1 MTRFALLIL
10 TAFLSACSTTV
21 PEKNEPLPIK
31 KTVIQTPKKNVKQ
44 TTAEYMTD
52 QEDELTLILKE
63 TPFSLVRHN
72 NILIISFAGE
82 AIFAANS
89 YHPTITAMQTLEKIA
104 LVLSVYDKTRISI
117 IGHTNS
123 MGKTAT
129 NQLMSEKRADA
140 VANILKKS
148 AKIAAVR
155 LWVEGQGNQKS
166 EGSNQ
171 NNRVDIILTPT
182 FVK

>member
-1 MTRFALLIL
+1 MNRLALFIL
-10 TAFLSACSTTV
+10 PVVLSACSATV
-21 PEKNEPLPIK
+21 PEKKETRPEPEIA
-31 KTVIQTPKKNVKQ
+31 TYTPKKSVQ
-44 TTAEYMTD
+44 MTTAGYMTD
-52 QEDELTLILKE
+52 QENELKQILKE

-72 NILIISFAGE
+72 NILVISFSGE
-82 AIFAANS
+82 SIFAPNS
-89 YHPTITAMQTLEKIA
+89 YHPTKAATQTLEKIA

-117 IGHTNS
+117 IGHTDS
-123 MGKTAT
+123 MGKPAT